1 MKYLGLL
8 SSTADGSIY
17 QGHDLATS
25 QTQLGLGVKE
35 RASELGGAKPG
46 SSQICPRQYGAGQVG
61 AVEICF
67 SKH

>member
-35 RASELGGAKPG
+35 RASELADPAQSRYFLVPT
-46 SSQICPRQYGAGQVG
+46 SSFLLRQA
-61 AVEICF
+61 
-67 SKH
+67 